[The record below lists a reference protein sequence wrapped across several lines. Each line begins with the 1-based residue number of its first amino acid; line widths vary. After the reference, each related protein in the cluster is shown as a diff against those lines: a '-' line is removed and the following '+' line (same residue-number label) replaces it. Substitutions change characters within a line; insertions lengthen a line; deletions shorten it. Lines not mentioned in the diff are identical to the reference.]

1 MKTLL
6 MILKLAV
13 LALALIAL
21 LPLLRRDLRAAHR
34 KEGRR

>member
-21 LPLLRRDLRAAHR
+21 LPLLRRDLS
-34 KEGRR
+34 RRP